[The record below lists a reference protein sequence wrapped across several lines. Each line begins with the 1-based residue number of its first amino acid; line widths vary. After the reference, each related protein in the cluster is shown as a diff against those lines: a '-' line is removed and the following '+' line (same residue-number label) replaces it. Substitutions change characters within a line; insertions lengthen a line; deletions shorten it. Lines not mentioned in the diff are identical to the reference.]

1 MIVNTLAKTL
11 STPKEQDIE
20 MPPVHEK
27 GGFCGRELDFELP
40 VHDFGGF
47 RGWERNFVLPVHEK
61 GGFRGWEVG
70 IAGRHSTES

>member
-20 MPPVHEK
+20 MPPIHEK
-27 GGFCGRELDFELP
+27 GGYRGREQDFVVPVHDFGGFRGRERDFVLP

-47 RGWERNFVLPVHEK
+47 RG
-61 GGFRGWEVG
+61 
-70 IAGRHSTES
+70 